1 MKHENFLHL
10 MVLPSTIYSVL
21 LKWGNNK
28 IINQRK
34 DSRNKQ
40 INKLK
45 EDAHNQEFLD
55 SIMEV
60 EEESSMKP
68 SVIGSI
74 MVTPIRLNTTL
85 KEFQSINKT
94 PQESLIKSPIL
105 TLSKTVIRRGKTLN
119 KNKLSV
125 G

>member
-1 MKHENFLHL
+1 